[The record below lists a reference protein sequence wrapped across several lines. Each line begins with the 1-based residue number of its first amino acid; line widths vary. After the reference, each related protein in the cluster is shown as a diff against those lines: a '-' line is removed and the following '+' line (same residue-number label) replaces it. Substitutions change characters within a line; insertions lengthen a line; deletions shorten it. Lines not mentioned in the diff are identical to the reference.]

1 MKFGGTSVGDIDKIK
16 KAAERIKKEISQGN
30 AVVAVVSAMA
40 GETNR
45 LIELVK
51 MTAEDY
57 NLEEYGVTLVDQNDR
72 LTVDK
77 LNSKLVRENIPTV
90 KIVSWRSA
98 ITAPIA
104 KGNSNLNQM

>member
-57 NLEEYGVTLVDQNDR
+57 NLEEYD
-72 LTVDK
+72 TVVSTGEQITCGLLAIA
-77 LNSKLVRENIPTV
+77 LNNIGIKACLLYTSP
-90 KIVSWRSA
+90 SPRD
-98 ITAPIA
+98 
-104 KGNSNLNQM
+104 NR